1 MNGACTCT
9 LVKDGDT
16 GNFVGRKGKK
26 KKSRR
31 EIPPLQS
38 SVFKNQ
44 QPDLLTFCCVAWL
57 NIVEYNCLHFV
68 WSILV

>member
-26 KKSRR
+26 KSRR
-31 EIPPLQS
+31 EIPLFNPQR
-38 SVFKNQ
+38 KIQ
-44 QPDLLTFCCVAWL
+44 QHIMGARFAHLLLCCMAK
-57 NIVEYNCLHFV
+57 Y
-68 WSILV
+68 S

>member
-1 MNGACTCT
+1 MNRACTCT

-31 EIPPLQS
+31 EIPLCNSQR
-38 SVFKNQ
+38 KIQ
-44 QPDLLTFCCVAWL
+44 QQIMGARFAHLLLCCMAK
-57 NIVEYNCLHFV
+57 Y
-68 WSILV
+68 S

>member
-26 KKSRR
+26 KSRR
-31 EIPPLQS
+31 EIPLFNPQCLKFNS
-38 SVFKNQ
+38 ILWG
-44 QPDLLTFCCVAWL
+44 PDLLTFCCVAWL
-57 NIVEYNCLHFV
+57 NIFE
-68 WSILV
+68 